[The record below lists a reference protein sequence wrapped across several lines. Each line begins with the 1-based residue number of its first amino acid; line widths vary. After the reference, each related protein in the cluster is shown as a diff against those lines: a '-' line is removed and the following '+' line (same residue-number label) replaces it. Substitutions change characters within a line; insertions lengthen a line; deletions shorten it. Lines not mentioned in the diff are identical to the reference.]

1 MVDVFARHESLAVQQ
16 MLHAMGQ
23 AALAA
28 CPEVAEITLE
38 LPNKHRIPIDLMPF
52 GIQNKNEIFVM
63 TSEPYGLIRAMLR
76 RET

>member
-16 MLHAMGQ
+16 TLHAMGH
-23 AALAA
+23 AA
-28 CPEVAEITLE
+28 CPEVSEITLE
-38 LPNKHRIPIDLMPF
+38 MPNKHRIPIDLMPF

>member
-16 MLHAMGQ
+16 TLHAMGQ
-23 AALAA
+23 AA

-38 LPNKHRIPIDLMPF
+38 MPNKHRIPIDLMPF
-52 GIQNKNEIFVM
+52 GIQNKNEVFVM